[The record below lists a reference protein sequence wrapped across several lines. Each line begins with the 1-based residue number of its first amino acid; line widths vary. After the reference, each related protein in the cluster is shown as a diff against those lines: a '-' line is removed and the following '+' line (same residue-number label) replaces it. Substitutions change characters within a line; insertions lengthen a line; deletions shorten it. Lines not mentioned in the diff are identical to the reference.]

1 MRTLGLGHVPRVVTS
16 ATWHQGPASFR
27 PCALPSS
34 ALTVVC
40 MLASHGPEIAAAAS
54 ELTSACRPGKKGGGE
69 AVREVRFSLKP
80 LAYIPLTELCHLHS
94 QRCKNV

>member
-1 MRTLGLGHVPRVVTS
+1 MCTLGLGHVPRVVTS

-54 ELTSACRPGKKGGGE
+54 ELTSACRPGKKGWGGSSE
-69 AVREVRFSLKP
+69 GSQVFPKTLS
-80 LAYIPLTELCHLHS
+80 LHS
-94 QRCKNV
+94 LDGAVSPAFSEM